1 MYNMVNHV
9 KDHLQSELVGQLY
22 INDKIGTL
30 LTESHQVA
38 QKREDA
44 TLMLQ
49 VKFNDQIKYII
60 LCYHRLN
67 VCFTIFY
74 IHYIHKI
81 FISLTIANSKN
92 NLVCSVFSYL
102 IFEQTHLS
110 NLLCFNF

>member
-49 VKFNDQIKYII
+49 ALQNASSII
-60 LCYHRLN
+60 GEINASH
-67 VCFTIFY
+67 F
-74 IHYIHKI
+74 
-81 FISLTIANSKN
+81 
-92 NLVCSVFSYL
+92 
-102 IFEQTHLS
+102 
-110 NLLCFNF
+110 